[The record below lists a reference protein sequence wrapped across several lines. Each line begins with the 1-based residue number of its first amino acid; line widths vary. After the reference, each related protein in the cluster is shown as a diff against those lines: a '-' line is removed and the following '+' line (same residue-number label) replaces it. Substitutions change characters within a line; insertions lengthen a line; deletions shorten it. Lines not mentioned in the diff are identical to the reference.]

1 MSKFEKIDPIYL
13 FLMRRNSLTHS
24 KVGISFQSLLLRVK
38 PIELGILTD
47 ILANDLALFMNYGA
61 KRCYFRSQDVGGTN
75 NPLEQ
80 MGNEKYGVKILVQ
93 KVCTHRVSVRNYSG
107 K

>member
-1 MSKFEKIDPIYL
+1 MSGAELVWSILCLGANNPI
-13 FLMRRNSLTHS
+13 FNTT
-24 KVGISFQSLLLRVK
+24 LLR
-38 PIELGILTD
+38 
-47 ILANDLALFMNYGA
+47 NGA
-61 KRCYFRSQDVGGTN
+61 KICYFRSQDVGGTN